1 MKQRKIWKI
10 AKRQE
15 VIVAVFSLLVFIFF
29 SVFSDNFFTP
39 TNLKL
44 ILQQYAVNGIC
55 VLGISIVVILG
66 GIDLSAGAVLAM
78 AGSVSGTLV
87 KAGIPVFICLLAGIG
102 VGMVCSFLNALIITK
117 CRVPAIITT
126 TASNYLFRGLM
137 AVVTGGYWV
146 NQFPREFTQMGSGRL
161 FGISNIFWLS
171 MILLLI
177 MSIFMKYFNT
187 GRKIYA
193 VGTNPQGADL
203 SGINS
208 DKVQLIGYTICGAL
222 TGLAGVM
229 YASSYGAVNPSST
242 GLTVGTTILAAA
254 LAGGVN
260 FGGKGTLLGGAI
272 GMMMIT
278 IINNGLIQIR
288 VSEYW
293 VDAITG
299 AIILIA
305 LILNV
310 LNVGEKRRGEEQ

>member
-1 MKQRKIWKI
+1 MDRNKIRKI

-15 VIVAVFSLLVFIFF
+15 TIVAAFSLIVFIFF

-78 AGSVSGTLV
+78 AGSVAGTLV
-87 KAGIPVFICLLAGIG
+87 KAGSPVVVCVLAGIG
-102 VGMVCSFLNALIITK
+102 AGMVCSLINAIIITK

-126 TASNYLFRGLM
+126 TASNYMFRGLIV
-137 AVVTGGYWV
+137 VVTGGYWV
-146 NQFPREFTQMGSGRL
+146 NQFPREFTEIGTGRIL
-161 FGISNIFWLS
+161 GISNIFWMA

-177 MSIFMKYFNT
+177 MSVFMKYFNT

-203 SGINS
+203 SGISS
-208 DKVQLIGYTICGAL
+208 DKIQIIGYMICGAL
-222 TGLAGVM
+222 IGFAGVM
-229 YASSYGAVNPSST
+229 YAASYGAINPSST

-278 IINNGLIQIR
+278 IINNGLIQVK

-310 LNVGEKRRGEEQ
+310 LNVGEKRRGEE